1 MKKLFEILSKPAKW
15 IFVVCAFLVAIAFA
29 VAKAQLI
36 GPGFNAGFTSGF
48 GALVVMIVGTLLLVA
63 APVLILLKRDAEAKA
78 IFLLLL
84 VYWLIQYSQRNF
96 DYAALASSGDAI
108 AVLAGIFSFL
118 VALCLV
124 AVLVLVILEFGLKKN
139 FLRFFAFLVLMA
151 AIVLGLFA
159 AIFLFIIGVKAN
171 NVQEGLHGVLV
182 VLGYTF
188 TIFFGY
194 MYFFGAPQKGN
205 E

>member
-15 IFVVCAFLVAIAFA
+15 IFVVCAFLIAIAFA

-36 GPGFNAGFTSGF
+36 GPGFNAGFTAGF
-48 GALVVMIVGTLLLVA
+48 GALVVMIVGTLLLAVC
-63 APVLILLKRDAEAKA
+63 PVLILLKRDAEAKA

-84 VYWLIQYSQRNF
+84 VYWLIQYAQRCF
-96 DYAALASSGDAI
+96 DYGALAATRDAI
-108 AVLAGIFSFL
+108 PVLAGIFSFL

-124 AVLVLVILEFGLKKN
+124 AVLVLVVIEFALKKN

-159 AIFLFIIGVKAN
+159 GIFLFILGIQAKN
-171 NVQEGLHGVLV
+171 WQEALHGVLV
-182 VLGYTF
+182 VLGYTV
-188 TIFFGY
+188 TVFFGY
-194 MYFFGAPQKGN
+194 MYFFGAPQRGEK
-205 E
+205 

>member
-15 IFVVCAFLVAIAFA
+15 IFVVCAAVIAVAFAIAK
-29 VAKAQLI
+29 AKLI
-36 GPGFNAGFTSGF
+36 GPGFNAGFTSGI
-48 GALVVMIVGTLLLVA
+48 GALIVMIVGTLLLLA
-63 APVLILLKRDAEAKA
+63 APVLILLKRDNEAKA
-78 IFLLLL
+78 IFTLLL
-84 VYWLIQYSQRNF
+84 VYWLLWYTQRNF
-96 DYAALASSGDAI
+96 ELGGYAQANDVLPK
-108 AVLAGIFSFL
+108 LAGIFSFL

-124 AVLVLVILEFGLKKN
+124 AVLILVILEFALKKS

-151 AIVLGLFA
+151 AVVLGLFA
-159 AIFLFIIGVKAN
+159 AIFFFISGIKDNQMEASLQN
-171 NVQEGLHGVLV
+171 ILI

>member
-1 MKKLFEILSKPAKW
+1 MKKLFELLSKPAKW
-15 IFVVCAFLVAIAFA
+15 IFIVCAALIAVAFAIAK
-29 VAKAQLI
+29 AKLI
-36 GPGFNAGFTSGF
+36 GPGFNAGFTSGI
-48 GALVVMIVGTLLLVA
+48 GALVVMLVGTLLLLA
-63 APVLILLKRDAEAKA
+63 APVLILLKRENEAKA
-78 IFLLLL
+78 IFTLLL
-84 VYWLIQYSQRNF
+84 VYWLIWYSQRNF
-96 DYAALASSGDAI
+96 EYGALASAND
-108 AVLAGIFSFL
+108 VVPMLAGIFSFL

-124 AVLVLVILEFGLKKN
+124 AVLVLVVLEFALKKA

-151 AIVLGLFA
+151 AIVCGVFA
-159 AIFLFIIGVKAN
+159 GIFLLIAGIKMN
-171 NVQEGLHGVLV
+171 EWEWTLQSILI